1 MTALRRIS
9 AKKFA
14 IMGCFV
20 LGSTFLGLV
29 VWLDAYYRENRP
41 AQPQPSEGRLYATSL
56 SKDILVY
63 LTKREQ
69 LVYELLMPSSFV
81 LLMISGFLNF
91 RWKQFPN
98 RKTSKHRRE

>member
-1 MTALRRIS
+1 MSLRRIS
-9 AKKFA
+9 AKKFG
-14 IMGCFV
+14 IIGCVV

-29 VWLDAYYRENRP
+29 IWLDAYYRENRP

-69 LVYELLMPSSFV
+69 LVCELLMPSSFV
-81 LLMISGFLNF
+81 FLMLGAFLQF
-91 RWKQFPN
+91 RWKEFSN
-98 RKTSKHRRE
+98 HKISKHRE